1 MELEQKKKKN
11 FKIEKPFESGCEKG
25 KIIMKKKKKKK
36 KGHIYCRRSWLYLL
50 PAGVPTAEASSR

>member
-1 MELEQKKKKN
+1 MELEQKKKN

-25 KIIMKKKKKKK
+25 KIIMKKKKKK

>member
-1 MELEQKKKKN
+1 MELEQKKKKIL
-11 FKIEKPFESGCEKG
+11 KIEKPFESGCEKG
-25 KIIMKKKKKKK
+25 KIIMKKKK